1 MKPTYLKKFTTLFLL
16 CALVSCKKQLEEN
29 PQSILTPQY
38 FSTAQGLQSGL
49 DAAYAGNRQLWG
61 SENLLTMTEPGTD
74 EFISGNGG
82 NTDINRYSSNF
93 DSSSGWVSGIWNV
106 CYAYIND
113 CNGIIDNSA
122 GVTGIDPAT
131 LKLKVG
137 EAKFLRANY
146 YFLLVRFWGDVTLNQ
161 HFISQPTTSATRSPI
176 ADVYNFII
184 SDLTDAIAALPVS
197 PVQNGVLPGKATA
210 AAARHLLTKVYLT
223 RAYSSAKKPDDFQN
237 AFNTA
242 KSLIDNSTSL
252 GLGLLPDFASVYAEG
267 NEANKEVLWSVQ
279 HTSNLAYNANGD
291 NGLGNGDN
299 SLLFFYVMGYENFPG
314 LSRSIAYGRPF
325 ARVMPTRWLTD
336 TAYRDKSNDSRYFKT
351 FQALWLSN
359 DVNKIPKV
367 NGVPKYTLGD
377 TAVYMPGVDVS
388 DAKIAATRYL
398 LVPPRKYNLQLFPT
412 MLKYQDTKRIGINNV
427 SIRPIIVYRLAETYL
442 MAAEAAFNLGN
453 STDAAKYINA
463 VRERAAYPNGN
474 AAAMDITPSNVT
486 LDFIL
491 DEDARELCGEQFRW
505 LDLVR
510 TGKLVERVRLH
521 NTDGSINIKPYH
533 VLRPIPQSQIDRTIA
548 GPKYPQNPG
557 Y

>member
-1 MKPTYLKKFTTLFLL
+1 MKSTYLTKFTILLLL
-16 CALVSCKKQLEEN
+16 CTLVCCKKQLEEN

-38 FSTAQGLQSGL
+38 FSTSQGLLSGV

-82 NTDINRYSSNF
+82 NTDINRYSSAF
-93 DSSSGWVSGIWNV
+93 DASSTWVSGIWNV
-106 CYAYIND
+106 CYTYIND
-113 CNGIIDNSA
+113 CNGIIDNSS

-131 LKLKVG
+131 LKVKVA

-146 YFLLVRFWGDVTLNQ
+146 YFLLLRFWGDVTLNE
-161 HFISQPTTSATRSPI
+161 HFISEPTTSAVRAPI

-184 SDLTDAIAALPVS
+184 NDLTDAIAALPAS
-197 PVQNGVLPGKATA
+197 PVQNSVLPGKATA

-223 RAYSSAKKPDDFQN
+223 RAYSSAKQSDDFQN

-242 KSLIDNSTSL
+242 KSLIDNSASL

-267 NEANKEVLWSVQ
+267 NEGNKEVLWSVQ
-279 HTSNLAYNANGD
+279 HTANLAYN
-291 NGLGNGDN
+291 GNGDN
-299 SLLFFYVMGYENFPG
+299 ILLFLYVMGYENFPG

-336 TAYRDKSNDSRYFKT
+336 TAFKDKSNDSRYFKT

-359 DVNKIPKV
+359 DVNKIPKI
-367 NGVPKYTLGD
+367 NGVPAYSLGD
-377 TAVYMPGVDVS
+377 TAVYMPAVDVS

-398 LVPPRKYNLQLFPT
+398 LVPPRNYNLQLFPT
-412 MLKYQDTKRIGINNV
+412 MLKYQDTKRLGVNDV
-427 SIRPIIVYRLAETYL
+427 SIRPVIVYRLAETYL

-453 STDAAKYINA
+453 LADAAKYINV

-474 AAAMDITPSNVT
+474 AAAMDITPANVT

-521 NTDGSINIKPYH
+521 NTDGSANIKPFH
-533 VLRPIPQSQIDRTIA
+533 VLRPIPQSQIDRTISGA
-548 GPKYPQNPG
+548 KYPQNPG